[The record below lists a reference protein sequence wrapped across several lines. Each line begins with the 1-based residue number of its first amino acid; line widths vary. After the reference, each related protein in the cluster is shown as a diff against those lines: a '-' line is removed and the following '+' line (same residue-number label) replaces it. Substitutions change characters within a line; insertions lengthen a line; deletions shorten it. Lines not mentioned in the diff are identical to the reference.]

1 MGLRRILLAS
11 HGTPGAR
18 AAEKAALEKAAH
30 TGAEIVHLYVVPDFW
45 AGMKGDDWLNSPPA
59 RNAFGDYL
67 EQELERE
74 TEAEIDRLGRAA
86 QEKSVP
92 LTSHV
97 LNGKPADCLLR
108 LAAHCYPDLVVIGAP
123 RKKGEPG
130 YSSRMKLQP
139 LVQSLGCPLL
149 IVPRRS

>member
-18 AAEKAALEKAAH
+18 IAEELALEKAARA
-30 TGAEIVHLYVVPDFW
+30 GAEMVHLYVVPDFW

-67 EQELERE
+67 EQELAR
-74 TEAEIDRLGRAA
+74 EAETVINRINQVA
-86 QEKSVP
+86 QEMGVR
-92 LTSHV
+92 LTTHV

-108 LAAHCYPDLVVIGAP
+108 LAADCAPDLVIIGAP

-130 YSSRMKLQP
+130 YSSRMKLKP
-139 LVQSLGCPLL
+139 LLQSLGCPLL
-149 IVPRRS
+149 IVPRQR